1 MSSYFLGTFFIY
13 SYVFNN
19 KFKYSFKSILG
30 HYLLLITFLCSKVFG
45 QDLTTPE
52 NSDFF
57 REDQIYIG
65 ISLASLKS
73 NAEDFKPKA
82 LSRHFQWGIIRD
94 IPLVLSGK
102 FSTGLGLGM
111 SFERYTTNLSYS
123 VERGFTFS
131 ETDLDFENPL
141 YFSIQSFEIP
151 ITLRWR
157 NATFNDFAFWRIYGG
172 VSLHWNYKNKAKQNS
187 YIILNSDELKKW
199 GATAHLS
206 FGYNT
211 WNFYFAYRLNPIF
224 NSSPR
229 NNQDF
234 SIQLTPIK
242 FGLIFYI
249 L

>member
-1 MSSYFLGTFFIY
+1 MSFLGTFFLPSSVLIY
-13 SYVFNN
+13 

-30 HYLLLITFLCSKVFG
+30 HYLILTIFFCSKLFG
-45 QDLTTPE
+45 QDLA
-52 NSDFF
+52 NVKSSNFF
-57 REDQIYIG
+57 REDQIYLG
-65 ISLASLKS
+65 ISLVSLKS
-73 NAEDFKPKA
+73 NAEDFKPRA

-94 IPLVLSGK
+94 IPLVSSSKL
-102 FSTGLGLGM
+102 STGLGLGM
-111 SFERYTTNLSYS
+111 SFERYSTNLSYS
-123 VERGFTFS
+123 EEGGYTFT
-131 ETDLDFENPL
+131 ETDLDFDPPL

-157 NATFNDFAFWRIYGG
+157 NAMFNNFAFWRIYGG
-172 VSLHWNYKNKAKQNS
+172 VSLNWSFRNKAKQNS
-187 YIILNSDELKKW
+187 NIILFSDELKKW

-211 WNFYFAYRLNPIF
+211 WNFYLAYRLNPIF
-224 NSSPR
+224 NSIPR

>member
-1 MSSYFLGTFFIY
+1 MSSLDTFFLPSSVLI
-13 SYVFNN
+13 N
-19 KFKYSFKSILG
+19 KFKYTFKSILG
-30 HYLLLITFLCSKVFG
+30 HYLLLIIFLCSKLFG
-45 QDLTTPE
+45 QDLVNKK
-52 NSDFF
+52 NSIFF
-57 REDQIYIG
+57 REDQIYLG

-73 NAEDFKPKA
+73 NTEDFKPRA

-94 IPLVLSGK
+94 IPLVSSNK

-123 VERGFTFS
+123 KERGYTFS
-131 ETDLDFENPL
+131 EIDLDFENPL

-157 NATFNDFAFWRIYGG
+157 NATFNNFAFWRIYGG
-172 VSLHWNYKNKAKQNS
+172 VSIHWNYKNKAKQNS
-187 YIILNSDELKKW
+187 NIILTSGELKKW
-199 GATAHLS
+199 GATAHIS

-211 WNFYFAYRLNPIF
+211 WNFYLAYRLNPIF
-224 NSSPR
+224 NYIPI
-229 NNQDF
+229 NNQDL

>member
-1 MSSYFLGTFFIY
+1 MSYLDTFFLPSNVLI
-13 SYVFNN
+13 N

-30 HYLLLITFLCSKVFG
+30 HYLLLIIFLCSKLFG
-45 QDLTTPE
+45 QDLE
-52 NSDFF
+52 SNKNSNFF
-57 REDQIYIG
+57 REDQIYLG
-65 ISLASLKS
+65 ISLASLTS
-73 NAEDFKPKA
+73 NAKDFKPNA

-94 IPLVLSGK
+94 IPLVSSSK

-111 SFERYTTNLSYS
+111 SFERYNTNLSYS
-123 VERGFTFS
+123 EEIGYTFS
-131 ETDLDFENPL
+131 LTDLDFERPL

-157 NATFNDFAFWRIYGG
+157 NATLNDFAFWRIYGG
-172 VSLHWNYKNKAKQNS
+172 VSLNWNFKNKAKQNS
-187 YIILNSDELKKW
+187 NIILFSDEFKKW

-224 NSSPR
+224 SSIPR
-229 NNQDF
+229 NNGDF
-234 SIQLTPIK
+234 SIQLKPIK

>member
-1 MSSYFLGTFFIY
+1 ML
-13 SYVFNN
+13 NN
-19 KFKYSFKSILG
+19 KFKFSFKSILG
-30 HYLLLITFLCSKVFG
+30 HYLLLTTFLYSNLFG
-45 QDLTTPE
+45 QDLATSV

-57 REDQIYIG
+57 REDQIYMG
-65 ISLASLKS
+65 ISLVSLKS
-73 NAEDFKPKA
+73 NAEEFNPRA

-94 IPLVLSGK
+94 IPLVSSSE

-111 SFERYTTNLSYS
+111 SFERYSTNLSYS
-123 VERGFTFS
+123 VEKGYTFY
-131 ETDLDFENPL
+131 ETNLDFENPL

-157 NATFNDFAFWRIYGG
+157 NATLNDFAFWRVYGG
-172 VSLHWNYKNKAKQNS
+172 ISLQWNYKNKAKQNS
-187 YIILNSDELKKW
+187 YIILNSDEFKKW

-206 FGYNT
+206 LGYNT
-211 WNFYFAYRLNPIF
+211 WNFYFAYSLNPIF
-224 NSSPR
+224 ISTPS

-234 SIQLTPIK
+234 SIQLRPIK

>member
-1 MSSYFLGTFFIY
+1 ML
-13 SYVFNN
+13 NN
-19 KFKYSFKSILG
+19 KFKFSFKSILG
-30 HYLLLITFLCSKVFG
+30 HYLLLTTFLYSNLFG
-45 QDLTTPE
+45 QDLATSV

-57 REDQIYIG
+57 REDQIYMG
-65 ISLASLKS
+65 ISLVSLKS
-73 NAEDFKPKA
+73 NAEEFNPRA

-94 IPLVLSGK
+94 IPLVSSSE

-111 SFERYTTNLSYS
+111 SFERYSTNLSYS
-123 VERGFTFS
+123 VEKGYTFS
-131 ETDLDFENPL
+131 ETNLDFENPL

-157 NATFNDFAFWRIYGG
+157 NATLNDFAFWRVYGG
-172 VSLHWNYKNKAKQNS
+172 ISLQWNYKNKAKQNS
-187 YIILNSDELKKW
+187 YIILNSDEFKKW

-206 FGYNT
+206 LGYNT
-211 WNFYFAYRLNPIF
+211 WNFYFAYSLNPIF
-224 NSSPR
+224 NSTPS

-234 SIQLTPIK
+234 SIQLRPIK

>member
-1 MSSYFLGTFFIY
+1 ML
-13 SYVFNN
+13 NN
-19 KFKYSFKSILG
+19 KFKFSFKSILG
-30 HYLLLITFLCSKVFG
+30 HYLLLTTFLYSNLFG
-45 QDLTTPE
+45 QDLATSV

-57 REDQIYIG
+57 REDQIYMG
-65 ISLASLKS
+65 ISLVSLKS
-73 NAEDFKPKA
+73 NAEEFNPRA

-94 IPLVLSGK
+94 IPLVSSSE

-111 SFERYTTNLSYS
+111 SFERYSTNLSYS
-123 VERGFTFS
+123 VEKGYTFS
-131 ETDLDFENPL
+131 ETNLDFENPL

-157 NATFNDFAFWRIYGG
+157 NATLNDFAFWRVYGG
-172 VSLHWNYKNKAKQNS
+172 ISLQWNYKNKAKQNS
-187 YIILNSDELKKW
+187 YIILNSDEFNKW

-206 FGYNT
+206 LGYNT
-211 WNFYFAYRLNPIF
+211 WNFYFAYSLNPIF
-224 NSSPR
+224 NSTPS

-234 SIQLTPIK
+234 SIQLRPIK